1 MVVGSTGPCG
11 RLLGVLGGCQRVGD
25 VADRAGDAGEAT
37 LLVEEVQTWGAQ
49 QPHGPKFGVVF
60 LVQLVDVVAGRGD
73 VGVGAGGDR
82 LSVDRCADVGPQQ
95 LAGAELLDPRLD

>member
-1 MVVGSTGPCG
+1 
-11 RLLGVLGGCQRVGD
+11 
-25 VADRAGDAGEAT
+25 
-37 LLVEEVQTWGAQ
+37 
-49 QPHGPKFGVVF
+49 
-60 LVQLVDVVAGRGD
+60 VQLVDVVAGRGD